1 MSTGHSACKGESVA
15 DEVPVPEQLAGLAA
29 RLGTARLRER
39 LTLEAGRRVDGRTN
53 PGPPLEPR
61 YEARLAEA
69 LNTLLRLLRLAGRGR
84 RNALAI
90 RVVNHDVHLPG
101 LPPSLA
107 GLRLLQISDLHLDMD
122 PTLVHRVAETV
133 APLPV
138 DACLLTG
145 DYRYRTRGPSDA
157 ALAALAELRPALCDD
172 VFAVLGNH
180 DSIRMV
186 PEMERLGVRVL
197 LNESVTLGDGP
208 DRLHLAGVDDPHY
221 FRTHDLAA
229 ALENVPDGAATLL
242 LAHSPE
248 VYREAAARNVG
259 LMFCGH
265 THGGQIRLPGG
276 IPVFINADC
285 PRRMAAGHWRWE
297 RLQGYTSV
305 GAGASVLPVRFNCP
319 PEVVLHT
326 LHPE

>member
-1 MSTGHSACKGESVA
+1 MAEEVA
-15 DEVPVPEQLAGLAA
+15 VPEQLAGLAA

-39 LTLEAGRRVDGRTN
+39 LALEAGRRIDDGDDSR
-53 PGPPLEPR
+53 PPLQPR
-61 YEARLAEA
+61 HEARLAGA
-69 LNTLLRLLRLAGRGR
+69 LNTALRLLRLAGRGR
-84 RNALAI
+84 RNALAV
-90 RVVNHDVHLPG
+90 RVVRHDVRLPG
-101 LPPSLA
+101 LPHSLA
-107 GLRLLQISDLHLDMD
+107 GLRLLQIADPHLDMD
-122 PTLVHRVAETV
+122 PMLVHRLAEAV
-133 APLPV
+133 APLQV
-138 DACLLTG
+138 DACVLTG
-145 DYRYRTRGPSDA
+145 DYRYRTKGSSDA
-157 ALAALAELRPALCDD
+157 ALAAFATLRPALCAD

-186 PEMERLGVRVL
+186 PAMERLGIRVL
-197 LNESVTLGDGP
+197 LNESVALGDGA
-208 DRLHLAGVDDPHY
+208 DRVHVAGVDDPHY

-229 ALENVPDGAATLL
+229 ALGNVPEGAPTLL

-248 VYREAAARNVG
+248 IYREAAALDIG
-259 LMFCGH
+259 LLLCGH

-326 LHPE
+326 LYPE